1 MKGTLN
7 MSVKEANRI
16 TILDQLVKRE
26 IKQKKAAEILGLS
39 VRQTRRLK
47 KKYKVLGISGL
58 IHGNRGK
65 ESNHKINNEEVEK
78 VMQIVKRKYPDFGPT
93 LAFEKLVEKKEI
105 TFSVEKLRQVM
116 IGEGLW
122 KVKRKRRLK
131 VYQSRERREALGE
144 LVQIDGSPFGWF
156 EGRADKTGTVTG
168 HCSLLV
174 FVDDATGKLLNLWFA
189 PCESTNA
196 YFEATKHYL
205 SSWGKPLAFYADKHG
220 IFRINTTKEGA
231 SAVLDSV
238 GLTQFSRAMEELKIQ
253 LIFANSPQAKGRVEK
268 VNGTLQD
275 RLTKELRLK
284 RINSIEEANK
294 FLPEFMKTYNQKF
307 SVVPKSSFNAHR
319 PLLSRENLDEI
330 LIQKHQR
337 ILSKNLSF
345 QYKNKLY
352 QIKIERPSYTMK
364 NAPVV
369 VKEDTKGKITVD
381 YKGKKLDYSVLEER
395 PKMETVG
402 RKEMEIKM
410 REIKALVYSKPDVN
424 HPWRRWQF
432 R

>member
-1 MKGTLN
+1 

-16 TILDQLVKRE
+16 TVLDQLVKRE

-47 KKYKVLGISGL
+47 KKYRVLGVNGL

-65 ESNHKINNEEVEK
+65 ESNHKIKNKEIEK
-78 VMQIVKRKYPDFGPT
+78 VMQIVKRKYYDFGPT

-122 KVKRKRRLK
+122 KVKRKRRLR
-131 VYQSRERREALGE
+131 VYQERERREALGE
-144 LVQIDGSPFGWF
+144 LVQIDGSPFDWF
-156 EGRADKTGTVTG
+156 EGRADKTGTVTDP
-168 HCSLLV
+168 CSLLV
-174 FVDDATGKLLNLWFA
+174 FIDDATGSLLNLWFA

-196 YFEATKHYL
+196 YFEATKLYL
-205 SSWGKPLAFYADKHG
+205 GSWGKPLAFYADKHG
-220 IFRINTTKEGA
+220 IFRINTTKEGV
-231 SAVLDSV
+231 SAVSDSV

-253 LIFANSPQAKGRVEK
+253 IIFANSPQAKGRVEK

-275 RLTKELRLK
+275 RLTKELRLR
-284 RINSIEEANK
+284 RINNIKEANK

-307 SVVPKSSFNAHR
+307 GVVPKSAFNAHR
-319 PLLSRENLDEI
+319 PLLPQENLDEI

-337 ILSKNLSF
+337 ILSKSLAF
-345 QYKNKLY
+345 QYRNKLY
-352 QIKIERPSYTMK
+352 QIKIERPSYAMK

-369 VKEDTKGKITVD
+369 IKEDAQEKITVE
-381 YKGKKLDYSVLEER
+381 YKGKKLNYSVLEER
-395 PKMETVG
+395 PKMETVE
-402 RKEMEIKM
+402 RKEMGIKM